1 VDAGNRP
8 HALPACAES
17 WMPQK
22 APDEQ
27 GGVIGAHIQPGQTVV
42 RMTGLRF
49 EKIEIAREEGRLLQS
64 QEQGKYLPISA
75 ERGCATAGVAFAGW
89 R

>member
-1 VDAGNRP
+1 
-8 HALPACAES
+8 
-17 WMPQK
+17 
-22 APDEQ
+22 
-27 GGVIGAHIQPGQTVV
+27 V